1 MKKQRLVA
9 MTESAVMAALSLILN
24 FIIVFKMPQGGSI
37 TLGAMVPI
45 MIVALRRGAG
55 WGILAGVLSGLL
67 QFITTGQAA
76 HPLSI
81 LLDYLLAYG
90 VLGITGFFKGSL
102 PKIAL
107 GMTLTIFL
115 RCMPPVKRGNHFRLP
130 CAGGAEPVAVFHG
143 LQRFLYD
150 FRVDYYNGDNGI
162 ALQIRQK
169 IVRRKITGFIL
180 AESKQS
186 SWN

>member
-1 MKKQRLVA
+1 
-9 MTESAVMAALSLILN
+9 MTEAAVMAALSLILN

-45 MIVALRRGAG
+45 MIVALRRGSS
-55 WGILAGVLSGLL
+55 WGILTGILSGLL

-90 VLGITGFFKGSL
+90 VLGIAGFFKGSL

-107 GMTLTIFL
+107 GMTLAIFL
-115 RCMPPVKRGNHFRLP
+115 RFLFHLLSGATIFASYAPEGQNPWLYSLGYNASYMIFEWIITVTAIVLLDKYAKRLFAVKQ
-130 CAGGAEPVAVFHG
+130 E
-143 LQRFLYD
+143 
-150 FRVDYYNGDNGI
+150 
-162 ALQIRQK
+162 K
-169 IVRRKITGFIL
+169 I
-180 AESKQS
+180 
-186 SWN
+186 

>member
-45 MIVALRRGAG
+45 MIVALRHGAG
-55 WGILAGVLSGLL
+55 WGILTGVLSGLL

-90 VLGITGFFKGSL
+90 VLGIAGFFKGSL
-102 PKIAL
+102 SKIAL

-115 RCMPPVKRGNHFRLP
+115 RFVCHLLSGATIFASYAPEGQNPWLYSMGYNASYMIFEWIITTAITVLLYKYAKRLFAVK
-130 CAGGAEPVAVFHG
+130 
-143 LQRFLYD
+143 
-150 FRVDYYNGDNGI
+150 
-162 ALQIRQK
+162 
-169 IVRRKITGFIL
+169 
-180 AESKQS
+180 
-186 SWN
+186 

>member
-1 MKKQRLVA
+1 MKNKKLIA

-45 MIVALRRGAG
+45 MVVALRRGPG
-55 WGILAGVLSGLL
+55 WGILTGVLSGLL

-90 VLGITGFFKGSL
+90 ILGIAGCFKGSL
-102 PKIAL
+102 PKITL
-107 GMTLTIFL
+107 GMTFAIFL
-115 RCMPPVKRGNHFRLP
+115 RLVSHVLCGATVFASYAPEGQNPWAYSIGYNASYMVPEWIITTVITVLLYKYAKR
-130 CAGGAEPVAVFHG
+130 VF
-143 LQRFLYD
+143 Q
-150 FRVDYYNGDNGI
+150 VD
-162 ALQIRQK
+162 
-169 IVRRKITGFIL
+169 
-180 AESKQS
+180 
-186 SWN
+186 

>member
-90 VLGITGFFKGSL
+90 VLGIAGFFKGSL

-115 RCMPPVKRGNHFRLP
+115 RFVCHLLSGATILICTPKVRHFWRCIFLWERQEKRTGHTRQDLK
-130 CAGGAEPVAVFHG
+130 
-143 LQRFLYD
+143 
-150 FRVDYYNGDNGI
+150 RV
-162 ALQIRQK
+162 L
-169 IVRRKITGFIL
+169 
-180 AESKQS
+180 
-186 SWN
+186 

>member
-115 RCMPPVKRGNHFRLP
+115 RFACHLLSGATIFASHAPEGQNPWLYSMGYNASYMIFEWIITTAITVLLYKYAKRLFAVK
-130 CAGGAEPVAVFHG
+130 
-143 LQRFLYD
+143 
-150 FRVDYYNGDNGI
+150 
-162 ALQIRQK
+162 
-169 IVRRKITGFIL
+169 
-180 AESKQS
+180 
-186 SWN
+186 